1 MRTISKSFGLENSRS
16 HVKVERKK
24 CKSEWAGGGAVS
36 SSRIKKNAGF
46 TSAFSHFYSLQAWR
60 KNNCSSI
67 AQLLHDF
74 IYCNSER
81 MKDRVF
87 ISH

>member
-24 CKSEWAGGGAVS
+24 CKSEWAGGGQYLLLA
-36 SSRIKKNAGF
+36 IKKMLVLLILFLISIRCKLGEK
-46 TSAFSHFYSLQAWR
+46 TIV
-60 KNNCSSI
+60 SSI

-81 MKDRVF
+81 MNDRVF